1 MKKNICIILS
11 LLLYTIGMQAEVRL
25 PGIFSDKMV
34 LQRDTPIPLWG
45 FADPKETVVIEF
57 NGKQYKTRAS
67 QTGEWAVNLQKHKAG
82 GPYELR
88 VNQKIIQD
96 VYVGDVYLCSG
107 QSNMELT
114 VKRVMDKYRDEIMSY
129 ETI

>member
-1 MKKNICIILS
+1 MRHKEDNLAKYNIYEEEHLHHFEPAVI
-11 LLLYTIGMQAEVRL
+11 YTIGMQAEVRL

-96 VYVGDVYLCSG
+96 VYVGDVYPVSYTH
-107 QSNMELT
+107 LT
-114 VKRVMDKYRDEIMSY
+114 LPTTNFV
-129 ETI
+129 

>member
-1 MKKNICIILS
+1 M
-11 LLLYTIGMQAEVRL
+11 
-25 PGIFSDKMV
+25 
-34 LQRDTPIPLWG
+34 G

-96 VYVGDVYLCSG
+96 VYVGDVSMQRTIEYG
-107 QSNMELT
+107 T
-114 VKRVMDKYRDEIMSY
+114 YRKACHG
-129 ETI
+129 

>member
-57 NGKQYKTRAS
+57 N
-67 QTGEWAVNLQKHKAG
+67 
-82 GPYELR
+82 
-88 VNQKIIQD
+88 
-96 VYVGDVYLCSG
+96 
-107 QSNMELT
+107 
-114 VKRVMDKYRDEIMSY
+114 
-129 ETI
+129 

>member
-67 QTGEWAVNLQKHKAG
+67 QTGEWAVNLQKHKRS
-82 GPYELR
+82 LR
-88 VNQKIIQD
+88 IESQPENNTRCIRRR
-96 VYVGDVYLCSG
+96 
-107 QSNMELT
+107 
-114 VKRVMDKYRDEIMSY
+114 RVSMQRTIEYGTYRKACHG
-129 ETI
+129 

>member
-57 NGKQYKTRAS
+57 NGKQYKSIRIGEKWFAS
-67 QTGEWAVNLQKHKAG
+67 AG
-82 GPYELR
+82 S
-88 VNQKIIQD
+88 KST
-96 VYVGDVYLCSG
+96 LCFT
-107 QSNMELT
+107 L
-114 VKRVMDKYRDEIMSY
+114 
-129 ETI
+129 

>member
-57 NGKQYKTRAS
+57 NGKQNPGFPNRRMGGQPAEAQGRRSLRIESQPENNTRCIRRRRVS
-67 QTGEWAVNLQKHKAG
+67 MQRTIEYGTYRKACYG
-82 GPYELR
+82 
-88 VNQKIIQD
+88 
-96 VYVGDVYLCSG
+96 
-107 QSNMELT
+107 
-114 VKRVMDKYRDEIMSY
+114 
-129 ETI
+129 